1 MLSKTMNG
9 AELRDLRNEQ
19 PFRPFSLQ
27 IADGRVV
34 PVATPDHLFI
44 SPANDEFVVYSTEG
58 NLQVLDAALVTGVT
72 RKTRKP
78 TKH

>member
-1 MLSKTMNG
+1 MKT
-9 AELRDLRNEQ
+9 ATIRDLRNEH
-19 PFRPFSLQ
+19 PFRPFDLHV
-27 IADGRVV
+27 ADGRVV

-78 TKH
+78 AKQ